1 VSGVRRL
8 STLVCVTAYH
18 DDGATTY
25 DDGNVACT
33 DTELVIRR
41 YYLPV
46 GGTKR
51 IPYPAIREV
60 RRVPLTAMGRWRI
73 QGSNDFVHWFSFD
86 IRRPRKTAALVVHSG
101 GRILPVVTP
110 DDPDRAAAALAAHGV
125 RITNGDEAGL

>member
-1 VSGVRRL
+1 VPGVRRL
-8 STLVCVTAYH
+8 STLVGVTAFP
-18 DDGATTY
+18 DGGAATY

-41 YYLPV
+41 YYFAL

-51 IPYPAIREV
+51 IPYSAIREV
-60 RRVPLTAMGRWRI
+60 RRAPLTVLGRWRI

-86 IRRPRKTAALVVHSG
+86 LRRPRKSVALVVHSG
-101 GRILPVVTP
+101 GRIRPVVTP

-125 RITNGDEAGL
+125 RVTTGEEAGL